1 VARPNDVSALRSSR
15 DFYFALTSP
24 VVNGVLSGVRA
35 RRYVV
40 TRATGS
46 GARSDRLARN
56 PGLKRDELIERGLRT
71 VLAALGKNPSG

>member
-1 VARPNDVSALRSSR
+1 MS
-15 DFYFALTSP
+15 
-24 VVNGVLSGVRA
+24 
-35 RRYVV
+35 

-46 GARSDRLARN
+46 GARSDPLARN